1 MNFDSPNVGFIF
13 DMFSTHGYKIYAV
26 GGCVR
31 DFLLG
36 REPKDVDFCTD
47 ATPKEM
53 KDIWT
58 QIAYMNKLHLISTG
72 EKFGT
77 LTIRFPDEQE
87 QFEVTTF
94 RADGRYEDGRHPKE
108 VSYTKILEEDLSRR
122 DFTINAIAYS
132 ENGDIIDPFGG
143 IKDIENKI
151 IRCVGNPRDRFNED
165 ALRIIR
171 CVRFALRYDFTIE
184 EETRNA
190 LLELMDNIKFVSK
203 ERIGKELS
211 EMLEMNLEVKNSYNV
226 CLLESITS
234 RLNKNFVEYPTQYN
248 NRLLNWAAFA
258 STSSSTEQQFVTF
271 LNSFA
276 VGSEIVDGVKN
287 IERGITFLSK
297 DNIKEFMY
305 KQVLD
310 IVRTEEE
317 RRGLLAMVPKE
328 MKDIIVDAWIDGSPY
343 CIKQLAINGDD
354 IMKALGIPPGPNVKS
369 LLELCLDNICKT
381 PSLNKKELLLEKLK
395 YYICG
400 GIEDESNQ
408 S

>member
-47 ATPKEM
+47 ATPEEM

-58 QIAYMNKLHLISTG
+58 RIAYINKLHLIPTG

-77 LTIRFPDEQE
+77 LTIRFPEEQE

-108 VSYTKILEEDLSRR
+108 VSYTKTLEEDLSRR

-132 ENGDIIDPFGG
+132 ENGDIIDPFDG
-143 IKDIENKI
+143 IKDIKNKI

-184 EETRNA
+184 EETLNA

-234 RLNKNFVEYPTQYN
+234 KLNKNFVEYPTQYN

-258 STSSSTEQQFVTF
+258 SASSSTEQQFVTF

-317 RRGLLAMVPKE
+317 RRGLLAMVSKE
-328 MKDIIVDAWIDGSPY
+328 MKDIIVDDCQIQGVLVS
-343 CIKQLAINGDD
+343 CIKI
-354 IMKALGIPPGPNVKS
+354 
-369 LLELCLDNICKT
+369 
-381 PSLNKKELLLEKLK
+381 
-395 YYICG
+395 Y
-400 GIEDESNQ
+400 
-408 S
+408 

>member
-1 MNFDSPNVGFIF
+1 MNINSPNVKLIF
-13 DMFSTHGYKIYAV
+13 DTFREFGYKIYAV

-31 DFLLG
+31 DTIMG
-36 REPKDVDFCTD
+36 KEPKDIDFCTD
-47 ATPKEM
+47 ATPDEM
-53 KDIWT
+53 RDIYFKHFRWG
-58 QIAYMNKLHLISTG
+58 NLIQLIPTG
-72 EKFGT
+72 ERFGT
-77 LTIRFPDEQE
+77 MTFWFSEQKE
-87 QFEVTTF
+87 RYEITTF

-108 VSYTKILEEDLSRR
+108 VSYTKTLEEDLSRR
-122 DFTINAIAYS
+122 DFTINAIAYNP
-132 ENGDIIDPFGG
+132 EEGFVDPFNGLQ
-143 IKDIENKI
+143 DIENKI
-151 IRCVGNPRDRFNED
+151 IRCVGNPRDRFDED

-184 EETRNA
+184 EETLNA
-190 LLELMDNIKFVSK
+190 LLKLKDNIKFVSK

-211 EMLEMNLEVKNSYNV
+211 EMLEMNLEAKNSYNV

-234 RLNKNFVEYPTQYN
+234 RLNKNFVGYPTQYN

-258 STSSSTEQQFVTF
+258 SASSSTEQQFVTF

-287 IERGITFLSK
+287 IERGLTFLSK

-343 CIKQLAINGDD
+343 CMKQLAINGDD
-354 IMKALGIPPGPNVKS
+354 IMEALGIPPGPNVKF
-369 LLELCLDNICKT
+369 LLELCLDNVCKT
-381 PSLNKKELLLEKLK
+381 PSLNKKEVLLEKLK
-395 YYICG
+395 YLFV
-400 GIEDESNQ
+400 EE
-408 S
+408 

>member
-1 MNFDSPNVGFIF
+1 MNINSPNVELIF
-13 DMFSTHGYKIYAV
+13 DTFREFGYKIYAV

-31 DFLLG
+31 DTIMG
-36 REPKDVDFCTD
+36 KEPKDIDFCTD
-47 ATPKEM
+47 ATPDEM
-53 KDIWT
+53 RDIYFKHFRWGNII
-58 QIAYMNKLHLISTG
+58 QLIPTG
-72 EKFGT
+72 ERFGT
-77 LTIRFPDEQE
+77 MTFWFSEQKE
-87 QFEVTTF
+87 RYEITTF

-108 VSYTKILEEDLSRR
+108 VSYTKTLEEDLSRR
-122 DFTINAIAYS
+122 DFTINAIAYNP
-132 ENGDIIDPFGG
+132 EEGFVDPFNGLQ
-143 IKDIENKI
+143 DIENKI

-184 EETRNA
+184 EETLNA
-190 LLELMDNIKFVSK
+190 LLDLMDNIKFVSK

-211 EMLEMNLEVKNSYNV
+211 EMLEMNLEAKNSYNV
-226 CLLESITS
+226 GLLESITS

-258 STSSSTEQQFVTF
+258 SANNCTEQQFVTL

-317 RRGLLAMVPKE
+317 RRGLLAMVPKK

-354 IMKALGIPPGPNVKS
+354 IMRALGIPPGPNVKF
-369 LLELCLDNICKT
+369 LLELCLDNVCKT

-395 YYICG
+395 YIFV
-400 GIEDESNQ
+400 EE
-408 S
+408 

>member
-13 DMFSTHGYKIYAV
+13 NTFREFGYKIYAV

-58 QIAYMNKLHLISTG
+58 RIAYINKLHLIPTG

-94 RADGRYEDGRHPKE
+94 RTDGRYEDGRHPKE

-132 ENGDIIDPFGG
+132 EDGDIIDPFGG
-143 IKDIENKI
+143 VKDIENKI

-184 EETRNA
+184 KETLNA
-190 LLELMDNIKFVSK
+190 LLDLMDNIKFVSK
-203 ERIGKELS
+203 ERIGKEFS

-226 CLLESITS
+226 CLLESITTL
-234 RLNKNFVEYPTQYN
+234 LNKDFVEYPTQYN

-258 STSSSTEQQFVTF
+258 SANNCTEQQFVTF

-328 MKDIIVDAWIDGSPY
+328 MRDIIVDAWIDGSPY

-354 IMKALGIPPGPNVKS
+354 IMEALGIPPGPNVKF
-369 LLELCLDNICKT
+369 LLELCLDNICKA
-381 PSLNKKELLLEKLK
+381 PSLNKKEVLVGKLK
-395 YYICG
+395 YLFV
-400 GIEDESNQ
+400 EE
-408 S
+408 

>member
-1 MNFDSPNVGFIF
+1 
-13 DMFSTHGYKIYAV
+13 
-26 GGCVR
+26 
-31 DFLLG
+31 
-36 REPKDVDFCTD
+36 
-47 ATPKEM
+47 
-53 KDIWT
+53 
-58 QIAYMNKLHLISTG
+58 
-72 EKFGT
+72 
-77 LTIRFPDEQE
+77 
-87 QFEVTTF
+87 
-94 RADGRYEDGRHPKE
+94 
-108 VSYTKILEEDLSRR
+108 
-122 DFTINAIAYS
+122 
-132 ENGDIIDPFGG
+132 
-143 IKDIENKI
+143 
-151 IRCVGNPRDRFNED
+151 
-165 ALRIIR
+165 
-171 CVRFALRYDFTIE
+171 
-184 EETRNA
+184 
-190 LLELMDNIKFVSK
+190 MDNIKFVSK

-211 EMLEMNLEVKNSYNV
+211 EMLGMNLEVKNSYNV

-258 STSSSTEQQFVTF
+258 SASSSTEQQFVTF

-395 YYICG
+395 YIVV
-400 GIEDESNQ
+400 EE
-408 S
+408 

>member
-1 MNFDSPNVGFIF
+1 MNINSPNVELIF
-13 DMFSTHGYKIYAV
+13 DTFREFGYKIYAV

-31 DFLLG
+31 DIVLG
-36 REPKDVDFCTD
+36 KEPKDIDFCTD
-47 ATPKEM
+47 ATPDEM
-53 KDIWT
+53 RDIYFKHFRWGYV
-58 QIAYMNKLHLISTG
+58 IKLIPTG

-77 LTIRFPDEQE
+77 MTFRFSEQNE
-87 QFEVTTF
+87 QYEITTF

-108 VSYTKILEEDLSRR
+108 VSYTKTLEEDLSRR
-122 DFTINAIAYS
+122 DFTINAIAYNP
-132 ENGDIIDPFGG
+132 EEGFVDPFNGLQD
-143 IKDIENKI
+143 IKNRIV
-151 IRCVGNPRDRFNED
+151 RCVGDPKERFNED
-165 ALRIIR
+165 ALRILR

-184 EETRNA
+184 EETHNA

-211 EMLEMNLEVKNSYNV
+211 EMLEMNLEVKDSYNV

-234 RLNKNFVEYPTQYN
+234 KLNKNFVEYPTQYN

-258 STSSSTEQQFVTF
+258 SASSSTEQQFVTF

-276 VGSEIVDGVKN
+276 VGSEVVDGVKN

-354 IMKALGIPPGPNVKS
+354 IMKALGIPPGPNVKF

-395 YYICG
+395 YTFV
-400 GIEDESNQ
+400 EE
-408 S
+408 

>member
-1 MNFDSPNVGFIF
+1 MNINSPNVEIIF
-13 DMFSTHGYKIYAV
+13 DTFREFGYKIYAV

-31 DFLLG
+31 DAIMG
-36 REPKDVDFCTD
+36 KEPKDIDFCTD
-47 ATPKEM
+47 ATPDEM
-53 KDIWT
+53 RDIYLKHFRWGNV
-58 QIAYMNKLHLISTG
+58 IKLIPTG

-77 LTIRFPDEQE
+77 MTFRFSEQNE
-87 QFEVTTF
+87 QYEITTF

-108 VSYTKILEEDLSRR
+108 VSYTKTLEEDLSRR
-122 DFTINAIAYS
+122 DFTINAIAYNP
-132 ENGDIIDPFGG
+132 EEGFIDPFNGL
-143 IKDIENKI
+143 KDIENRIVK
-151 IRCVGNPRDRFNED
+151 CVGDPKERFNED
-165 ALRIIR
+165 ALRILR

-184 EETRNA
+184 GETLNA
-190 LLELMDNIKFVSK
+190 LLELVDNIKFVSK

-211 EMLEMNLEVKNSYNV
+211 EMLRMNLEVKNSYNV

-248 NRLLNWAAFA
+248 NKLLNWAAFA
-258 STSSSTEQQFVTF
+258 SASSSTEQQFVTF

-276 VGSEIVDGVKN
+276 VGSEIVEGVKN
-287 IERGITFLSK
+287 IERAITFLSK

-354 IMKALGIPPGPNVKS
+354 IMRALGIPPGPNVKF

-381 PSLNKKELLLEKLK
+381 PSLNKKELLLEKLRCK
-395 YYICG
+395 I
-400 GIEDESNQ
+400 
-408 S
+408 

>member
-1 MNFDSPNVGFIF
+1 MNINSPNVELIF
-13 DMFSTHGYKIYAV
+13 DTFREFGYKIYAV

-31 DFLLG
+31 DIVLG
-36 REPKDVDFCTD
+36 KEPKDIDFCTD
-47 ATPKEM
+47 ATPDEM
-53 KDIWT
+53 KEIYFKHFRWGNV
-58 QIAYMNKLHLISTG
+58 IKLIPTG

-77 LTIRFPDEQE
+77 LTFRFSEQNE
-87 QFEVTTF
+87 QYEITTF

-108 VSYTKILEEDLSRR
+108 VSYTKTIEEDLSRR
-122 DFTINAIAYS
+122 DFTINAIAYNP
-132 ENGDIIDPFGG
+132 EEGLVDPFNGLQ
-143 IKDIENKI
+143 DIENRVV
-151 IRCVGNPRDRFNED
+151 RCVGDPKERFNED

-184 EETRNA
+184 EGTLNA
-190 LLELMDNIKFVSK
+190 LLDLMDNIKFVSK

-211 EMLEMNLEVKNSYNV
+211 EMLGMNLEVKNSYNV

-258 STSSSTEQQFVTF
+258 SASSSTEQQFVTF

-395 YYICG
+395 YIVV
-400 GIEDESNQ
+400 EE
-408 S
+408 

>member
-1 MNFDSPNVGFIF
+1 MNFDSPNVEFIF
-13 DMFSTHGYKIYAV
+13 DMFSKHGYKIYAV

-31 DFLLG
+31 DFLMG
-36 REPKDVDFCTD
+36 REPKDIDFCTD

-58 QIAYMNKLHLISTG
+58 RIAYMNKLHLIPTG

-108 VSYTKILEEDLSRR
+108 VSYTKTLEEDLSRR

-132 ENGDIIDPFGG
+132 EDGNIIDPFGG
-143 IKDIENKI
+143 VKDIENKI

-184 EETRNA
+184 KETLDA
-190 LLELMDNIKFVSK
+190 LLDLMDNIKFVSK
-203 ERIGKELS
+203 ERIGKEFS

-226 CLLESITS
+226 RILESITT
-234 RLNKNFVEYPTQYN
+234 RLNKDFVEYPIQCN

-258 STSSSTEQQFVTF
+258 SADSSTEQQFVTF

-287 IERGITFLSK
+287 IERGLIFLSK
-297 DNIKEFMY
+297 DNIEEFMY

-317 RRGLLAMVPKE
+317 RRGLLAMVTHE
-328 MKDIIVDAWIDGSPY
+328 MKNIIVDAWIDGSPY
-343 CIKQLAINGDD
+343 CIKQLAIDGND
-354 IMKALGIPPGPNVKS
+354 IMKELGIPSGPNVKF
-369 LLELCLDNICKT
+369 LLELCLDNVCKT

-395 YYICG
+395 YLFV
-400 GIEDESNQ
+400 EE
-408 S
+408 